1 MESLTSSDLELGY
14 EGGTAPANLQ
24 TIGCRWVGIAVPR
37 GATIT
42 EAWVQFSADA
52 VGSADN
58 HALPVSLVIAGQLS
72 PNPDTFASTAGNI
85 SARATTS
92 AQVVWDIPEWMTVQA
107 MGPEERSPDISS
119 IIQEIVNQPGWAGE
133 AIVLIF
139 ADNPAN
145 PSTGRRESESF
156 DGSAIEAPL
165 LHISFE

>member
-1 MESLTSSDLELGY
+1 
-14 EGGTAPANLQ
+14 
-24 TIGCRWVGIAVPR
+24 PR

-72 PNPDTFASTAGNI
+72 PNPDTFAATNGNI
-85 SARATTS
+85 SGRATTS
-92 AQVVWDIPEWMTVQA
+92 AQVVWDIPEWMTVHA

-119 IIQEIVNQPGWAGE
+119 IIQEIVNQPDWSGE

-145 PSTGRRESESF
+145 PSTGRREAESF
-156 DGSAIEAPL
+156 DGSASDAPL